1 MKKHL
6 SKALALFLALVM
18 VLSVFPV
25 LGFATEEGESADVV
39 NGLPEDQSYGV
50 LFNIDGYVVGADVSD
65 GSAPAKAATLNASGD
80 KINALPN
87 GAAVFK
93 FLKLSDSDYYLTLG
107 GKYLTIKDLDD
118 QNMEQLILSD
128 TAESGA
134 KWTFEADRTEAGW
147 YNLKNAEYTYN
158 GKAVYLEVYRGAV
171 KPWGYNTNSASA
183 FRFKV
188 FSTTADEDGRVGE
201 IMDAGSLPVD
211 GQTYVI
217 YNHNARA
224 VFGQPTGEDVAAPA
238 LLAAPAT
245 LNSDGGLNYYDVADG
260 GMIFTVHK
268 SGTEKNPI
276 FNFENNGKYLAMPEN
291 TVDENGKVNN
301 DETLLMID
309 WPEDEEKQGYACWTL
324 VERAGG
330 YEIKNKAAKYGNYY
344 CSIEF
349 FNDVFSG
356 WTFKADS
363 VELFAMNFIPME
375 DKDGVGYV
383 VNPTLELK
391 DPDPAIGSDCPVEF
405 EIHDVSDPVE
415 IFAQYMVTDQNDTAQ
430 TPKQVEPELVGRK
443 GSFTIP
449 AADLEN
455 GKAVAIE
462 IGITDALGK
471 TMHVIKTFPVRD
483 EPLILTAFP
492 AANSATGEEKR
503 PEIGVTFAN
512 VKQNPSF
519 QMLLNGEAV
528 TGAVEGDK
536 YSYTPT
542 ADLADGKQ
550 TVSVTI
556 TRADGKSVNKS
567 WNFFI
572 GEGGE
577 TLYFGQIHAHT
588 AEYSDG
594 VGTLEDAYEHAQGV
608 DDLDFI
614 IITDHSNYFDTT
626 STATTSSYYDLS
638 SLLKNSAGSTTKWEE
653 ARATAKEYNELYD
666 DFLCVYG
673 YEMTWSGGPGHT
685 NSFNTYGV
693 VSRNNAEL
701 NNKTGYAGMHRYND
715 LMVNAEH
722 GLDNKGEEAKTT
734 RGGAEVTGVNATKY
748 IPFDEAG
755 NSVPVVS
762 QFNHPGK
769 TFGNFDNYAGYTAQR
784 DDVLNLIEVGNG
796 EGKVGG
802 SAYFPSYEEYDLCLS
817 MGWHVAPTNNQD
829 NHKGNW
835 GDSNT
840 CRDVIL
846 TDDFSEIGLYR
857 ALDARRVYSTE
868 DQNLQIHYEL
878 TANGETYKLGDIAP
892 IEEED
897 QPETVTVKVNVSDPD
912 RADKIATVEIIGEG
926 GKSVKKIEVDA
937 NDFEQ
942 EIEIPNTEG
951 FYYIRVVE
959 ADKDIAVTAPVW
971 VKEAV
976 PVAADLETSVAV
988 AAQGEEETVTAKLTN
1003 GSESEPLTLT
1013 GYKVEAEG
1021 RVLEERTGLTETV
1034 AAGTV
1039 KTVAVPFTPSATDP
1053 AAVKTYEI
1061 TVTFNVIFKG
1071 KELVYVKTIS
1081 ETSYPPEMM
1090 TYIGLDKG
1098 HDNFYVSGDYAGN
1111 EGNFIDIC
1119 AQRGILCKYI
1129 DKGEM
1134 TKENLA
1140 RFKAVLITVPRVKGD
1155 GLPSVWTAE
1164 ELEALADYAA
1174 NGGTILSFSK
1184 SDRYDPDDPA
1194 DAPYENYYSSANLSN
1209 MVNEAIGAQTR
1220 FVRGIVVDND
1230 KKANEAYR
1238 VYFDGRELVGDHLFT
1253 EGIVPSSNGRYQWYN
1268 GTGITWD
1275 PCARFTDVKR
1285 TSWYHSAVDFVL
1297 EHGLMSGT
1305 GADKF
1310 GPNAKLT
1317 REMFVTILWQ
1327 VAGKPA
1333 PTIENPFN
1341 DVKPGNYSY
1350 KAILWAFENGITSGK
1365 AEGKFDR
1372 KGNVTRQ
1379 ELASFLYKY
1388 AELQGMDI
1396 SAQADLSGFPDA
1408 GTASGWAKKP
1418 LSWAVA
1424 NGLISGNKVDG
1435 VAMLQPKGTATRGQV
1450 AVILK
1455 KFVQNAEIELPKA
1468 DTAVTTL
1475 IAPYPTTWVANYK
1488 ANFDGSSYVPDY
1500 EKDLVMAEM
1509 GSDFALATA
1518 EKLSG
1523 GGWLVCSGATFISNY
1538 DLKYGDPAN
1547 QQYENYLLVCNIL
1560 DFIKDGEFDG
1570 EITPIADVH
1579 KGEVGQ
1585 EFTIEGWVTSNA
1597 SDYDKDTAFFDCIYI
1612 QDETRGINAF
1622 PVSGY
1627 YSIGMKVRAHGG
1639 VTYYCGEI
1647 ELNLSTDYNGSIKVI
1662 SNDLT
1667 VIEPKAVTCAEA
1679 MSDDNIGILMKIT
1692 GKITDFH
1699 ETAGVVDMIYVDD
1712 GSGEEA
1718 MLFINGYIQKES
1730 HALDGIA
1737 VGMNIEGV
1745 GIGSRDVDEAS
1756 GGADGQIGDDID
1768 PSLFIKRLRVRSRDE
1783 IEIWAD
1789 ELDTTELEA
1798 AVAEAEAIDRSL
1810 YTESSLAA
1818 LDEALAAAQAVMADP
1833 NKDQRMVTEALNALR
1848 TALDGLEEI
1857 PTNGFAA
1864 ATALAANDRVIIY
1877 FPDKSLALADTLN
1890 GNKVGEVSVTP
1901 VEGMLEPATGVAV
1914 YTVEYPEGDSTNFYL
1929 KMANGKYLTTGAT
1942 GNSMSFEDSP
1952 NEYSLWY
1959 LQVKDADA
1967 KTVFVRSTN
1976 AAYQEGNKNQALE
1989 YYNGFTTYGW
1999 KDNVNYVFQLYVQ
2012 PAE

>member
-1 MKKHL
+1 M
-6 SKALALFLALVM
+6 
-18 VLSVFPV
+18 
-25 LGFATEEGESADVV
+25 
-39 NGLPEDQSYGV
+39 
-50 LFNIDGYVVGADVSD
+50 
-65 GSAPAKAATLNASGD
+65 
-80 KINALPN
+80 
-87 GAAVFK
+87 
-93 FLKLSDSDYYLTLG
+93 
-107 GKYLTIKDLDD
+107 
-118 QNMEQLILSD
+118 
-128 TAESGA
+128 
-134 KWTFEADRTEAGW
+134 
-147 YNLKNAEYTYN
+147 
-158 GKAVYLEVYRGAV
+158 
-171 KPWGYNTNSASA
+171 
-183 FRFKV
+183 
-188 FSTTADEDGRVGE
+188 
-201 IMDAGSLPVD
+201 
-211 GQTYVI
+211 
-217 YNHNARA
+217 
-224 VFGQPTGEDVAAPA
+224 
-238 LLAAPAT
+238 
-245 LNSDGGLNYYDVADG
+245 
-260 GMIFTVHK
+260 
-268 SGTEKNPI
+268 
-276 FNFENNGKYLAMPEN
+276 
-291 TVDENGKVNN
+291 
-301 DETLLMID
+301 
-309 WPEDEEKQGYACWTL
+309 
-324 VERAGG
+324 
-330 YEIKNKAAKYGNYY
+330 
-344 CSIEF
+344 
-349 FNDVFSG
+349 FSG

-567 WNFFI
+567 WNFFV

-1209 MVNEAIGAQTR
+1209 MVNEAIGA
-1220 FVRGIVVDND
+1220 
-1230 KKANEAYR
+1230 
-1238 VYFDGRELVGDHLFT
+1238 
-1253 EGIVPSSNGRYQWYN
+1253 
-1268 GTGITWD
+1268 
-1275 PCARFTDVKR
+1275 
-1285 TSWYHSAVDFVL
+1285 
-1297 EHGLMSGT
+1297 
-1305 GADKF
+1305 
-1310 GPNAKLT
+1310 
-1317 REMFVTILWQ
+1317 
-1327 VAGKPA
+1327 
-1333 PTIENPFN
+1333 
-1341 DVKPGNYSY
+1341 
-1350 KAILWAFENGITSGK
+1350 
-1365 AEGKFDR
+1365 
-1372 KGNVTRQ
+1372 
-1379 ELASFLYKY
+1379 
-1388 AELQGMDI
+1388 
-1396 SAQADLSGFPDA
+1396 
-1408 GTASGWAKKP
+1408 
-1418 LSWAVA
+1418 
-1424 NGLISGNKVDG
+1424 
-1435 VAMLQPKGTATRGQV
+1435 
-1450 AVILK
+1450 
-1455 KFVQNAEIELPKA
+1455 
-1468 DTAVTTL
+1468 
-1475 IAPYPTTWVANYK
+1475 
-1488 ANFDGSSYVPDY
+1488 
-1500 EKDLVMAEM
+1500 
-1509 GSDFALATA
+1509 
-1518 EKLSG
+1518 
-1523 GGWLVCSGATFISNY
+1523 
-1538 DLKYGDPAN
+1538 
-1547 QQYENYLLVCNIL
+1547 
-1560 DFIKDGEFDG
+1560 
-1570 EITPIADVH
+1570 
-1579 KGEVGQ
+1579 
-1585 EFTIEGWVTSNA
+1585 
-1597 SDYDKDTAFFDCIYI
+1597 
-1612 QDETRGINAF
+1612 
-1622 PVSGY
+1622 
-1627 YSIGMKVRAHGG
+1627 
-1639 VTYYCGEI
+1639 
-1647 ELNLSTDYNGSIKVI
+1647 
-1662 SNDLT
+1662 
-1667 VIEPKAVTCAEA
+1667 
-1679 MSDDNIGILMKIT
+1679 
-1692 GKITDFH
+1692 
-1699 ETAGVVDMIYVDD
+1699 
-1712 GSGEEA
+1712 
-1718 MLFINGYIQKES
+1718 
-1730 HALDGIA
+1730 
-1737 VGMNIEGV
+1737 
-1745 GIGSRDVDEAS
+1745 
-1756 GGADGQIGDDID
+1756 
-1768 PSLFIKRLRVRSRDE
+1768 
-1783 IEIWAD
+1783 
-1789 ELDTTELEA
+1789 
-1798 AVAEAEAIDRSL
+1798 
-1810 YTESSLAA
+1810 
-1818 LDEALAAAQAVMADP
+1818 
-1833 NKDQRMVTEALNALR
+1833 
-1848 TALDGLEEI
+1848 
-1857 PTNGFAA
+1857 
-1864 ATALAANDRVIIY
+1864 
-1877 FPDKSLALADTLN
+1877 
-1890 GNKVGEVSVTP
+1890 
-1901 VEGMLEPATGVAV
+1901 
-1914 YTVEYPEGDSTNFYL
+1914 
-1929 KMANGKYLTTGAT
+1929 
-1942 GNSMSFEDSP
+1942 
-1952 NEYSLWY
+1952 
-1959 LQVKDADA
+1959 
-1967 KTVFVRSTN
+1967 
-1976 AAYQEGNKNQALE
+1976 
-1989 YYNGFTTYGW
+1989 
-1999 KDNVNYVFQLYVQ
+1999 
-2012 PAE
+2012 